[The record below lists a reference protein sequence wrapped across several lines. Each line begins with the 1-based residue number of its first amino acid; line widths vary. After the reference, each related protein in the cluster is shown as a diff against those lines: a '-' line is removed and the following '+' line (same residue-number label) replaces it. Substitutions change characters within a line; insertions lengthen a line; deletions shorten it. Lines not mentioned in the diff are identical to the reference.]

1 MDRDEFLNKIDQYI
15 LSQKNG
21 TEQGSFRELIKQDI
35 EKWADFET
43 KRAVAINIKNNEEL
57 ALKNRFRKDYS
68 PSEGGKEIKM
78 FSDAQDDTLITMMKA
93 AFVDSNNPNDLSQ
106 LRDVL
111 SNKDMDWEMIME
123 FLKGESED

>member
-43 KRAVAINIKNNEEL
+43 RRAVLINIKNNEEL
-57 ALKNRFRKDYS
+57 ALKNRFKKDYS

-78 FSDAQDDTLITMMKA
+78 FSDAQDNTLITMMKA

>member
-1 MDRDEFLNKIDQYI
+1 MDRDEFLIKIDQYI

-43 KRAVAINIKNNEEL
+43 KRAVAINIKNNEEF

-68 PSEGGKEIKM
+68 PSERGKEIKM

-93 AFVDSNNPNDLSQ
+93 AFVDSNNPSDLSQ

>member
-21 TEQGSFRELIKQDI
+21 ADQGSFRELIKQDI

-57 ALKNRFRKDYS
+57 ALKNRFKKDYS

-78 FSDAQDDTLITMMKA
+78 FSDAQDNTLIKMMKA

>member
-21 TEQGSFRELIKQDI
+21 ADQGSFRELIKQDI

-43 KRAVAINIKNNEEL
+43 KRAVAKNIKNNEEL
-57 ALKNRFRKDYS
+57 ALKNRFKKDYS

-78 FSDAQDDTLITMMKA
+78 FSDAQDNTLIKMMKA

>member
-1 MDRDEFLNKIDQYI
+1 MDRDEFLKKIDQYI
-15 LSQKNG
+15 LSKKNG
-21 TEQGSFRELIKQDI
+21 TEQGPFRELIKQDI

-57 ALKNRFRKDYS
+57 ALKNRFREDYS
-68 PSEGGKEIKM
+68 PSDGAKEIQM
-78 FSDAQDDTLITMMKA
+78 FSDAKDDTLITMMNA

-106 LRDVL
+106 LRDLL